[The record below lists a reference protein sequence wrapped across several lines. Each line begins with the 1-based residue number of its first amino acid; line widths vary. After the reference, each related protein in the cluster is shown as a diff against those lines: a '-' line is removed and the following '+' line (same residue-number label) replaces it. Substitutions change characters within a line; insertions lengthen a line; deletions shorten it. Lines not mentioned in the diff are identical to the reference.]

1 MLSSQNK
8 SETFKVF
15 TGNDFSIQYP
25 SGWEIN
31 TEGQMATSLVLL
43 APLESAQDKFKENVN
58 LIIQDLCGYTIDLA
72 SYAAISEQ

>member
-1 MLSSQNK
+1 
-8 SETFKVF
+8 
-15 TGNDFSIQYP
+15 
-25 SGWEIN
+25 
-31 TEGQMATSLVLL
+31 MATSLVLL